1 MGSIG
6 QPNEKHLDTLFE
18 ANYQCEEHEF
28 PNHINTGGLIV
39 LFSFRFCLLISLYH
53 LLIKLFIN
61 LLQLWILNLLQF
73 FELVEW
79 ERSLILGR
87 FEEELNAF
95 FMNVFPVPL
104 SPVLI
109 FLEFRIILIHQHF
122 EPTRGKLFSDFRLTI
137 LIGFSLKR
145 SLLLVC

>member
-1 MGSIG
+1 
-6 QPNEKHLDTLFE
+6 
-18 ANYQCEEHEF
+18 
-28 PNHINTGGLIV
+28 
-39 LFSFRFCLLISLYH
+39 LYH